1 MKFKKSIILV
11 STCLLL
17 LNSNLSAETEKEC
30 FENVS
35 RVIFK
40 FNKSFDKAILRPIA
54 VGYNKLP
61 QSIRNG
67 TGNFTSNI
75 GTLLTVPNH
84 ILQGQWKLAGES
96 SASFVINSTIG
107 ILGFANPAEKMGLKN
122 QQEDVGQTLGAYGF
136 GGGC

>member
-1 MKFKKSIILV
+1 MRFKKSIILV

-17 LNSNLSAETEKEC
+17 LNSNLRAETEKEC

-61 QSIRNG
+61 KSIRNG

-122 QQEDVGQTLGAYGF
+122 Q
-136 GGGC
+136 